1 MQNRKTI
8 GVFIGR
14 PDEPFQTKFLKA
26 LGREAFRNNMD
37 VLVFSSMLRT
47 GGYPD
52 YQIGETRMIELVNF
66 ERLDAVILVPDS
78 LQMLPDYAQQTAD
91 KIRQKFDGVRVC
103 IDLEMPG
110 FTMFACD
117 DVEGVCEVVGH
128 LIEVHGCTD
137 IAFMTG
143 PKEHPHSQNRL
154 AGYQKAMERAGLAVG
169 EDRIFYGD
177 FWYNEGERVVEELLG
192 SERGLPQ
199 AIACA
204 SDTMAV
210 SVCYALQK
218 REIRV
223 PEDILVTG
231 FDCEVPDGKE
241 EAFITSAVRG
251 IDLAAAKAVHYIA
264 GQLDAEEKKRPLR
277 KKSDLRL
284 YQSCSCGRRF
294 RFGNVLQDKR
304 EDDFFA
310 LYNFMQERLLMAKTL
325 EDCLWEIDGHAAQA
339 GNYDKMY
346 ICLNP
351 DWSRLD
357 DSGKKGQAAFQEKM
371 ILALD
376 TVCVQEKKED
386 GRLNLNR
393 TFDTKDMLPA
403 YCADRQEPKMF
414 YFSMLHFGSHS
425 FGYIVLEYGG
435 ENCVFEKHYPFWVRK
450 VNAALE
456 SLRRVYAVNDLYEAA
471 QRKAVTDVMTG
482 LYNRN
487 GYNILAPGIV
497 EGLAEG
503 EKLLFMLCDNNGLKY
518 INDTYGHIAGDDVI
532 CLSAGILARNCFGK
546 GVRELNFRIGG
557 DEYVK
562 LVAGRF
568 EEKDVAECVAG
579 IRAQVEGV
587 NSSKEREYPF
597 YLAIGY
603 QVYAKPE
610 ILSLDQI
617 MTEVDALMYRDK
629 QRIKK
634 TSGFDPVR
642 KE

>member
-14 PDEPFQTKFLKA
+14 PDELFQTKFLRA
-26 LGREAFRNNMD
+26 VGREAFQNDMD

-47 GGYPD
+47 GGYAE
-52 YQIGETRMIELVNF
+52 YQAGETRIMELVNF
-66 ERLDAVILVPDS
+66 NLLDAVILVPDS
-78 LQMLPDYAQQTAD
+78 LQMLPDYAQQIAGH
-91 KIRQKFDGVRVC
+91 IRDNFDGVRVS

-110 FTMFACD
+110 YEMFACD
-117 DVEGVCEVVGH
+117 DVEGICEIVSH

-154 AGYQKAMERAGLAVG
+154 AGYQKAMEKAGLSVD
-169 EDRIFYGD
+169 EERIFYGD
-177 FWYNEGERVVEELLG
+177 FWYDEGERVVEELLN
-192 SERGLPQ
+192 SKKGLAQ
-199 AIACA
+199 AVACG

-223 PEDILVTG
+223 PEDVLVTG
-231 FDCEVPDGKE
+231 FDCEVAEGRED
-241 EAFITSAVRG
+241 AFITSAVRG
-251 IDLAAAKAVHYIA
+251 IDMAAAKAVRYISEK
-264 GQLDAEEKKRPLR
+264 LDAKGQKYPLR

-284 YQSCSCGRRF
+284 YQSCSCGRRY
-294 RFGNVLQDKR
+294 RFENVLQDKR

-325 EDCLWEIDGHAAQA
+325 EECLWEIDGNAKHA
-339 GNYDKMY
+339 GSYDKMY
-346 ICLNP
+346 VCLNP

-357 DSGKKGQAAFQEKM
+357 DSEPEGRAAFQEHM

-376 TVCVQEKKED
+376 TVCVQDKKED
-386 GRLNLNR
+386 GRLNLHR
-393 TFDTKDMLPA
+393 IFDTKDMLPA
-403 YCADRQEPKMF
+403 YRAGRQEPKMF
-414 YFSMLHFGSHS
+414 YFNMLHFGCHS
-425 FGYIVLEYGG
+425 FGYIVLEYSGK
-435 ENCVFEKHYPFWVRK
+435 ECVFGKHYPFWVRK

-456 SLRRVYAVNDLYEAA
+456 SLRRVYAVNELYEAA

-487 GYNILAPGIV
+487 GYNVLAPGLV
-497 EGLAEG
+497 EGLAED
-503 EKLLFMLCDNNGLKY
+503 EKLLFVLCDNNGLKY

-532 CLSAGILARNCFGK
+532 RLSAGILVGSRFGK

-568 EEKDVAECVAG
+568 TMGSVKACVEK
-579 IRAQVEGV
+579 IRSQVEAA
-587 NSSKEREYPF
+587 NASRERGYPV
-597 YLAIGY
+597 YLAVGY
-603 QVYAKPE
+603 RVYGKAQ
-610 ILSLDQI
+610 ISSLDQI

-634 TSGFDPVR
+634 ASGFDPVR